1 MCQGRQKKVFD
12 TKKTDVWK
20 TKYLGIVF
28 FYLRGTIIWIS
39 YVKIFKMF
47 DILMFSLRP
56 LCRGVL
62 YNFVNRVSFYVSC
75 RVTFLFRVICFVS
88 PAPFLSGFLRASI
101 IASLVPKWSS
111 CSFLWSSY
119 HSWVSLGREMA
130 LPLFSVDL
138 VPRVG
143 GFGRLIFFG
152 NALD

>member
-1 MCQGRQKKVFD
+1 MPSPA
-12 TKKTDVWK
+12 T
-20 TKYLGIVF
+20 
-28 FYLRGTIIWIS
+28 
-39 YVKIFKMF
+39 
-47 DILMFSLRP
+47 
-56 LCRGVL
+56 
-62 YNFVNRVSFYVSC
+62 
-75 RVTFLFRVICFVS
+75 S
-88 PAPFLSGFLRASI
+88 PAPLLRDGDLIPFPMALPFLFFARI
-101 IASLVPKWSS
+101 VASLVLKWYS

>member
-1 MCQGRQKKVFD
+1 MCQGRQKKVFE
-12 TKKTDVWK
+12 TKQKKTDVWK

-47 DILMFSLRP
+47 EILMFSLRP

-62 YNFVNRVSFYVSC
+62 YNFVVSC

-119 HSWVSLGREMA
+119 HWWVSLGREMA